1 MDENWSPKTPLPTD
15 FFIQDKKGWNNMKN
29 PNGMGSIT
37 KMSGNRRKPWRVR
50 KTDGWKTYDRLTKE
64 DLARIPDGCDPFEIL
79 EDGKMRF
86 TNKQVYVNIGYYA
99 TKQEAMKALVDYNED
114 PYDLHLDTITFAE
127 VYDKW
132 SDVHFETV
140 SDSNVKGYKAAY
152 RLCGKLEKMRMV
164 DIKLD
169 HLQTVVDES
178 GKNTPTLRKLKILWG
193 LMWDYCVMHE
203 ILPQEKRDMVRYVD
217 INKAGNPN
225 SYNRKPFTKKEVK
238 TVWKWKDTN
247 EYFKVVLM
255 LIYSGVR
262 ISELLDLKKENVNLE
277 EKWFDVTASKTQAGI
292 RKVPIS
298 NKVLPF
304 FKEWMNRNDCEYLLS
319 TPDAKHFEY
328 RNYYDSYWTPLMQQM
343 NMEHTPHEARHT
355 CVSLLA
361 DAGVDERMVKKIVG
375 HKGQGVTQ
383 TVYTHFE
390 IEALLDAIN
399 KI

>member
-1 MDENWSPKTPLPTD
+1 MDEMVTKNTTTNRL
-15 FFIQDKKGWNNMKN
+15 FIQDKKGWNNMKN
-29 PNGMGSIT
+29 PNGWGSIT
-37 KMSGNRRKPWRVR
+37 KLSGNRRKPWRVR

-64 DLARIPDGCDPFEIL
+64 SLSMIPDDCDPFEIL
-79 EDGKMRF
+79 EDGKLRF

-99 TKQEAMKALVDYNED
+99 TRQEAMTALAEFNKD
-114 PYDLHLDTITFAE
+114 PFDLNLSSVTFAE
-127 VYDKW
+127 IYDRW
-132 SDVHFETV
+132 SDIHFETV

-298 NKVLPF
+298 DKVLPF
-304 FKEWMNRNDCEYLLS
+304 FQEWMNKNDCEYLLS

>member
-1 MDENWSPKTPLPTD
+1 MKWSPKTPLPTD

-29 PNGMGSIT
+29 PNGWGSIT
-37 KMSGNRRKPWRVR
+37 KLSGNRRKPWRVR
-50 KTDGWKTYDRLTKE
+50 KTDGWKTIDRLTNEVIVK
-64 DLARIPDGCDPFEIL
+64 IPDDCDPFEKL
-79 EDGKMRF
+79 SDGKMRF

-99 TKQEAMKALVDYNED
+99 TRQEAMTALAEFNKD
-114 PYDLHLDTITFAE
+114 PFDLNLSSITFAE

-132 SDVHFETV
+132 SDIHFETV
-140 SDSNVKGYKAAY
+140 SASNVNGYKAAY

-225 SYNRKPFTKKEVK
+225 AYNRKPFTKKEVK
-238 TVWKWKDTN
+238 TVWKWKDSN
-247 EYFKVVLM
+247 DYFKVVLM

-262 ISELLDLKKENVNLE
+262 ISELLDLKKENVNLG
-277 EKWFDVTASKTQAGI
+277 EKWFDVIASKTEAGI

-298 NKVLPF
+298 EKVLPF
-304 FKEWMNRNDCEYLLS
+304 FQEWMDKNDCEYLLS
-319 TPDAKHFEY
+319 TPDGKHFEY
-328 RNYYDSYWTPLMQQM
+328 RNYYDSYWMPLMEQM
-343 NMEHTPHEARHT
+343 GMFHRPHDTRHT

>member
-1 MDENWSPKTPLPTD
+1 
-15 FFIQDKKGWNNMKN
+15 MKN
-29 PNGMGSIT
+29 PNGCGSIT
-37 KMSGNRRKPWRVR
+37 KLSGKRRKPWRVQ
-50 KTDGWKTYDRLTKE
+50 KTAGWEYVDCTEKVWIDKRTKKIVE
-64 DLARIPDGCDPFEIL
+64 NPTDEQIFL
-79 EDGKMRF
+79 
-86 TNKQVYVNIGYYA
+86 KQVIQKPKVVHNPSIEQLMNKTVKLHRLYIELGCYA
-99 TKQEAMKALVDYNED
+99 TKQEAMSALVHYNED
-114 PYDLHLDTITFAE
+114 PFDLNLSSVTFSEIYDR
-127 VYDKW
+127 W
-132 SDVHFETV
+132 SDIHFETV

-262 ISELLDLKKENVNLE
+262 ISELLDLKKENVNLK

-298 NKVLPF
+298 DKVLPF
-304 FKEWMNRNDCEYLLS
+304 FQEWMNKNDCEYLLS

>member
-1 MDENWSPKTPLPTD
+1 
-15 FFIQDKKGWNNMKN
+15 MKN
-29 PNGMGSIT
+29 PNGWGSIT
-37 KMSGNRRKPWRVR
+37 KLSGNRRKPWRVR
-50 KTDGWKTYDRLTKE
+50 KTDGWKTIDRLTNEVIVK
-64 DLARIPDGCDPFEIL
+64 IPDDCDPFEKL
-79 EDGKMRF
+79 SDGKMRF
-86 TNKQVYVNIGYYA
+86 TSKQVYVNIGYYA
-99 TKQEAMKALVDYNED
+99 TRQEAMTALAEFNKD
-114 PYDLHLDTITFAE
+114 PFDLNLSSITFAE

-132 SDVHFETV
+132 SDIHFETV
-140 SDSNVKGYKAAY
+140 SASNVNGYKAAY

-193 LMWDYCVMHE
+193 LMWDYCVIHE

-225 SYNRKPFTKKEVK
+225 AYNRKPFTKKEVK
-238 TVWKWKDTN
+238 TVWKWKDSN
-247 EYFKVVLM
+247 DYFKVVLM

-277 EKWFDVTASKTQAGI
+277 EKWFDVIASKTEAGI

-298 NKVLPF
+298 EKVLPF
-304 FKEWMNRNDCEYLLS
+304 FQEWMDKNDCEYLLS
-319 TPDAKHFEY
+319 TPDGKHFEY
-328 RNYYDSYWTPLMQQM
+328 RNYYDSYWMPLMEQM
-343 NMEHTPHEARHT
+343 GMFHRPHDTRHT

>member
-1 MDENWSPKTPLPTD
+1 
-15 FFIQDKKGWNNMKN
+15 MKN
-29 PNGMGSIT
+29 PNGWGSIT
-37 KMSGNRRKPWRVR
+37 KLSGNRRKPWRVR
-50 KTDGWKTYDRLTKE
+50 KTDGWKTFDRLTNEVIVK
-64 DLARIPDGCDPFEIL
+64 IPDDCDPFERL
-79 EDGKMRF
+79 SDGKMRF

-99 TKQEAMKALVDYNED
+99 TRQEAMTALSDYNKD
-114 PYDLHLDTITFAE
+114 PDDLHLETITFEE
-127 VYDKW
+127 VYEKW
-132 SDVHFETV
+132 SAIHFETV
-140 SDSNVKGYKAAY
+140 SESNVKGYKAAY
-152 RLCGKLEKMRMV
+152 RLCHKLEKMRIAE
-164 DIKLD
+164 IKLD
-169 HLQTVVDES
+169 HLQNVVDES

-193 LMWDYCVMHE
+193 LMWDYCVKHE
-203 ILPQEKRDMVRYVD
+203 ILPKEKRDMVRYVD

-225 SYNRKPFTKKEVK
+225 AYDRKPFSKNEVK

-247 EYFKVVLM
+247 DYFKVVLM

-277 EKWFDVTASKTQAGI
+277 EKWFDVIASKTEAGI

-298 NKVLPF
+298 EKVLPF
-304 FKEWMNRNDCEYLLS
+304 FQEWMNKNGCEYLLS
-319 TPDAKHFEY
+319 TPDGKHFEY
-328 RNYYDSYWTPLMQQM
+328 RNYYDSYWMPLMEQM
-343 NMEHTPHEARHT
+343 GMFHRPHDTRHT

>member
-1 MDENWSPKTPLPTD
+1 MKTGHQKTPLPTD

-29 PNGMGSIT
+29 PNGWGSIT
-37 KMSGNRRKPWRVR
+37 KLSGNRRKPWRVR
-50 KTDGWKTYDRLTKE
+50 KTDGWKTIDRLTNEVIVK
-64 DLARIPDGCDPFEIL
+64 IPDDCDPFEKL
-79 EDGKMRF
+79 SDGKMRF
-86 TNKQVYVNIGYYA
+86 TSKQVYVNIGYYA
-99 TKQEAMKALVDYNED
+99 TRQEAMTALAEFNKD
-114 PYDLHLDTITFAE
+114 PFDLNLSSITFAE

-132 SDVHFETV
+132 SDIHFETV
-140 SDSNVKGYKAAY
+140 SASNVNGYKAAY

-225 SYNRKPFTKKEVK
+225 AYNRKPFTKKEVK
-238 TVWKWKDTN
+238 TVWKWKDSN
-247 EYFKVVLM
+247 DYFKVVLM

-262 ISELLDLKKENVNLE
+262 ISELLDLKKENVNLD
-277 EKWFDVTASKTQAGI
+277 EKWFDVIASKTEAGI

-298 NKVLPF
+298 EKVLPF
-304 FKEWMNRNDCEYLLS
+304 FQEWMDKNDCEYLLS
-319 TPDAKHFEY
+319 TPDGKHFEY
-328 RNYYDSYWTPLMQQM
+328 RNYYDSYWMPLMEQM
-343 NMEHTPHEARHT
+343 GMFHRPHDTRHT